1 MSVKETERLLR
12 DCSIGLKM
20 GISAIDETIQSV
32 KSENL
37 KDVLKERKNDHVKL
51 SDTADDLLSGIT
63 AQPAEPGAAA
73 KGMSWF
79 KTNLMLT
86 MSPEDSTVA
95 ELITDGCSMGVKSI
109 NKALNENK
117 SADASAKDIAKR
129 LIQLDKKLALDVSA
143 YL

>member
-12 DCSIGLKM
+12 DCSTGLKM

-32 KSENL
+32 KSGNL
-37 KDVLKERKNDHVKL
+37 KDVLKESKNDHVKL

-63 AQPAEPGAAA
+63 VQPAEPGAVA

-86 MSPEDSTVA
+86 MSPEDSTV
-95 ELITDGCSMGVKSI
+95 GCNMGIKSI

-117 SADASAKDIAKR
+117 SADASAKDIAKK

>member
-12 DCSIGLKM
+12 DCSTGLKM
-20 GISAIDETIQSV
+20 GISAIDETIPSV
-32 KSENL
+32 KSGSL
-37 KDVLKERKNDHVKL
+37 KDVLTESKNDHIKL

-63 AQPAEPGAAA
+63 VQPAEPGAVQ

-79 KTNLMLT
+79 KTNIMLT

-95 ELITDGCSMGVKSI
+95 ELITDGCNMGIKSI

-117 SADASAKDIAKR
+117 SADASAKDIAKK
-129 LIQLDKKLALDVSA
+129 LIELDKKLALDVSA

>member
-1 MSVKETERLLR
+1 M
-12 DCSIGLKM
+12 
-20 GISAIDETIQSV
+20 
-32 KSENL
+32 
-37 KDVLKERKNDHVKL
+37 
-51 SDTADDLLSGIT
+51 
-63 AQPAEPGAAA
+63 
-73 KGMSWF
+73 
-79 KTNLMLT
+79 
-86 MSPEDSTVA
+86 A

>member
-12 DCSIGLKM
+12 DCSTGLKM

-32 KSENL
+32 KSGNL
-37 KDVLKERKNDHVKL
+37 KDVLKESKNDHVKL

-63 AQPAEPGAAA
+63 VQSAEPGAVA

-95 ELITDGCSMGVKSI
+95 ELITDGCNMGIKSI

-117 SADASAKDIAKR
+117 SADASAKDIAKK